1 MAVAALFLRAKKWKK
16 TQMSTEK
23 KGGWK
28 IIDVCLN
35 DGLSQ
40 SCLNDWTSIA
50 LDELLKP
57 IMLRENNKSKKMNNI
72 TYFSSSK
79 KAKISLA
86 IK

>member
-1 MAVAALFLRAKKWKK
+1 MVVAALFLRAKKWKK

-40 SCLNDWTSIA
+40 SCLNDWTSFA
-50 LDELLKP
+50 LDELLKL
-57 IMLRENNKSKKMNNI
+57 IMLRENKSKKMSNN
-72 TYFSSSK
+72 FFF
-79 KAKISLA
+79 
-86 IK
+86 